1 MSVRVRIENC
11 SPGET
16 IDLTLALSSR
26 GRGSLVAE
34 VDPERPGVALA
45 RTRTELAKLLKP
57 SELPLPARRED
68 GSLGAE
74 VWARLLPWAASEAG
88 AVGAFVLD
96 QRGLIVAETPDLPLD
111 RMEELAARLCLV
123 IHGAAALEEQGF
135 QVGAASLELGAWWL
149 TALRVGLQEGEWLA
163 VVLVGEGPASREVR
177 QEIIEEIRL
186 FVVGG

>member
-26 GRGSLVAE
+26 GRGSLAAE

-45 RTRTELAKLLKP
+45 RTRTELAGLLKP

-74 VWARLLPWAASEAG
+74 VWARLLPWAASE
-88 AVGAFVLD
+88 
-96 QRGLIVAETPDLPLD
+96 
-111 RMEELAARLCLV
+111 
-123 IHGAAALEEQGF
+123 
-135 QVGAASLELGAWWL
+135 
-149 TALRVGLQEGEWLA
+149 
-163 VVLVGEGPASREVR
+163 GPAPSAPSSSTSGASSSRRVETR
-177 QEIIEEIRL
+177 RL
-186 FVVGG
+186 NVCFSTSKG